1 MMLSKSTCYTLLAL
15 LPFATKEPASYLKKE
30 EILSQSMQLYC
41 NTAHPDFCRQTKGG
55 YLSSGQKAL
64 EWAIQQASTV
74 QLLERISWG
83 HYTLT
88 QRGMW
93 YLEDFSQ
100 QMALQETLQQDPLFS
115 SAAIQTLL
123 QLYQTAKAHIPL
135 RQAALLRQQIN
146 CSANTIGPNT
156 L

>member
-100 QMALQETLQQDPLFS
+100 QMALQETLQQEPLFPLQQSKPYCS
-115 SAAIQTLL
+115 STKLPKP
-123 QLYQTAKAHIPL
+123 TSHCAKRLCFAS
-135 RQAALLRQQIN
+135 R
-146 CSANTIGPNT
+146 
-156 L
+156 